1 VKDYLNINEAA
12 RETGLSIPTIRAKL
26 ERGLLPNAHQVPNGK
41 RLLWRIPISDLSF
54 LLDKVS
60 TPKPTDEAELRVT
73 ALEVRID
80 QLEAEL
86 RHTRELLNRADTE
99 LEGYRTRERQL
110 FNALETKQVQDRRRF
125 SWFNRS

>member
-1 VKDYLNINEAA
+1 MKDYLNINEAA

-41 RLLWRIPISDLSF
+41 RLLWRIPISDLAF

-60 TPKPTDEAELRVT
+60 ASPTDQAELRVT

-86 RHTRELLNRADTE
+86 RHTRELLERADTE
-99 LEGYRTRERQL
+99 LEGYRARERQL
-110 FNALETKQVQDRRRF
+110 FNALETKQVQERRRF
-125 SWFNRS
+125 TWFSRG

>member
-1 VKDYLNINEAA
+1 MKDYLNINEAA
-12 RETGLSIPTIRAKL
+12 RETGLSIPTIRTKL

-86 RHTRELLNRADTE
+86 RHTRELLDRADTE

>member
-1 VKDYLNINEAA
+1 MKDYLNINEAA